1 MDRWKAD
8 ADELI
13 DIAYE
18 NTTNIGCTISDMTDL
33 IPAKELEGVMFVMS
47 NKKSLYGAVCLTFDD
62 KLDELCERHEGGVYI
77 IPSSIHEVILI
88 PERMMTREEA
98 CLNEMIDSVNRECL
112 DEGEIL
118 SDHAYYYSPFEGYLS
133 V

>member
-88 PERMMTREEA
+88 PERMMTKEEGLPPA
-98 CLNEMIDSVNRECL
+98 
-112 DEGEIL
+112 
-118 SDHAYYYSPFEGYLS
+118 AYWG
-133 V
+133 